1 MSRMALL
8 TLVAALA
15 LPISLAGQDP
25 EPDPVA
31 VEVAVAALR
40 GLQADGVLPGEPEQ
54 LRTILVERED
64 ASSPQRAFDL
74 EVLAAVGMTADA
86 EGLSHPEC
94 EFRPSQ
100 SADGAR
106 APQSDEPTWVSRC
119 ALPGGRVPVA
129 FHVTGIGE
137 SSARVMVRWMT
148 VAEGEEFLFFP
159 ASYSNYEVLVT
170 RDRASGAWTH
180 DSVLGH
186 SSAAINPR
194 PRH

>member
-1 MSRMALL
+1 MATHNIRITSPSGGLPQRPPNAMPKCRHPCEIATHLQEEIMSRMALL

-86 EGLSHPEC
+86 EGVSHPEC
-94 EFRPSQ
+94 E
-100 SADGAR
+100 
-106 APQSDEPTWVSRC
+106 
-119 ALPGGRVPVA
+119 
-129 FHVTGIGE
+129 
-137 SSARVMVRWMT
+137 
-148 VAEGEEFLFFP
+148 
-159 ASYSNYEVLVT
+159 
-170 RDRASGAWTH
+170 
-180 DSVLGH
+180 
-186 SSAAINPR
+186 
-194 PRH
+194 